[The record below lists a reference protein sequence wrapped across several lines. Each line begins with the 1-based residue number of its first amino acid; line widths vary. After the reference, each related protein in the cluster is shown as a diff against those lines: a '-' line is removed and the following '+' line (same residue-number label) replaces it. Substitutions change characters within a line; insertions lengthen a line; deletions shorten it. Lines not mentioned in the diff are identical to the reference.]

1 MQVSIISPVYN
12 VAPYIKE
19 CIDSILNQT
28 MKDWEVIFVDDHG
41 TDDSIQVAKEYIS
54 SLSEDVASKFRFI
67 ETPQNSG
74 PGIARNIG
82 IKEAKGEYVA
92 FVDSDDKLDSRMLD
106 CLLLKAYGGLNL
118 MHIGTPGVDLV
129 YCNAKSFGQSGSTK
143 ELKNPDIE
151 MGKREYL
158 KHFKTYIWTYL
169 YRRKFLFDNSLE
181 FPCERASEDTNFLTR
196 TLLAAR
202 SIRRVDEALYLY
214 RVREQSLTTAR
225 NKKRYLERKS
235 SIEKLM
241 AEFEQMK
248 LDKRYED
255 LHLDQYDDVLKL
267 IYYKK
272 GVAQWVID
280 YLKNLI

>member
-12 VAPYIKE
+12 VAPYIRE
-19 CIDSILNQT
+19 CIDSIVAQT
-28 MKDWEVIFVDDHG
+28 MTDWEVIFVDDHG
-41 TDDSIQVAKEYIS
+41 ADDSLEIAKRCVETF
-54 SLSEDVASKFRFI
+54 SEEIKAKFTFV

-74 PGIARNIG
+74 PGVARNIG
-82 IKEAKGEYVA
+82 IKVAKGEYIA
-92 FVDSDDKLDSRMLD
+92 FVDSDDMLD
-106 CLLLKAYGGLNL
+106 PHMLDRLLLKAYGGLNL

-129 YCNAKSFGQSGSTK
+129 YCNARSFDQKGKPK

-169 YRRKFLFDNSLE
+169 YRRKILLDNELE

-196 TLLAAR
+196 TLLVAR
-202 SIRRVDEALYLY
+202 TIRRVDEALYLY
-214 RVREQSLTTAR
+214 RVRPQSLTTAR
-225 NKKRYLERKS
+225 NKTRYLERKS

-241 AEFEQMK
+241 AEFERMK
-248 LDKRYED
+248 RDQRYED
-255 LHLDQYDDVLKL
+255 LHLDQYDEVMKL

-272 GVAQWVID
+272 GVAQWLID
-280 YLKNLI
+280 YVKNLI